1 MKLSRNEFKG
11 IIKECLIEILSEGMG
26 NHTTLRES
34 LSQRSTSAAV
44 SKSTPANRRP
54 SDTVAYSTTNYQ
66 KQPALDK
73 KRISEVIKAESNG
86 DPVLAAIL
94 ADTASTTL
102 PNMLMNE
109 SSRQPPLPVG
119 SIESVVAS
127 KNPEELFGDE
137 AASKWAALAFM
148 NPQKNF

>member
-1 MKLSRNEFKG
+1 MKLSRNEFKD
-11 IIKECLIEILSEGMG
+11 IIKECLIEILAEGMG
-26 NHTTLRES
+26 SQTTLKES
-34 LSQRSTSAAV
+34 LSRAPIKNV
-44 SKSTPANRRP
+44 INNRRP
-54 SDTVAYSTTNYQ
+54 SDTTVYGSSSAQ

-73 KRISEVIKAESNG
+73 KRINEVIKAESNG

-102 PNMLMNE
+102 PNMIMSEN
-109 SSRQPPLPVG
+109 SRQPPLPAG
-119 SIESVVAS
+119 SVESVVAS

-137 AASKWAALAFM
+137 AASKWAALAFI